1 MSVLYAMPGNAA
13 FARAVSR
20 HAGWR
25 RGDLEL
31 HRFPD
36 GESRVRLV
44 TPPQGAVA
52 LACSLH
58 RPDAKLFPLL
68 AAAATA
74 RELGA
79 TQVGLL
85 APYLAYMR
93 QDQRFRPGEAVSA
106 RILGRLLG
114 RVFDWVVTVDPHLH
128 RIHDLGEVFT
138 CRTEVV
144 RAAPDLAAW
153 IRVNVRAPLLVG
165 PDAESAQWVRLVADQ
180 LDAPCVVARK
190 QRHGDRAVSVRLPSL
205 ARWRGHTP
213 VLLDDIVAS
222 GQTLIDT
229 ARGVREQ
236 WSQPAPVAV
245 AVVVHGLPGRKPIDA
260 LQGAGIARLVTTN
273 TVPGELAS
281 IDVSARVAEALVAAT
296 GKVP

>member
-1 MSVLYAMPGNAA
+1 MSMLYALPGNAA
-13 FARAVSR
+13 FARAVRR
-20 HAGWR
+20 HAGWQ
-25 RGDLEL
+25 RGELEL

-44 TPPQGAVA
+44 TPPHGAVA

-106 RILGRLLG
+106 RVIGGLLG
-114 RVFDWVVTVDPHLH
+114 GVFDWVVTVDPHLH
-128 RIHDLGEVFT
+128 RIRDLADVFA
-138 CRTEVV
+138 CRTVVV
-144 RAAPDLAAW
+144 RTAPDLAAW
-153 IRVNVRAPLLVG
+153 IGANVRVPLLVG
-165 PDAESAQWVRLVADQ
+165 PDGESAQWVQAVADR

-213 VLLDDIVAS
+213 VLLDDIIAS

-236 WSQPAPVAV
+236 LVQPAPV
-245 AVVVHGLPGRKPIDA
+245 AVVVHGLLRRKSLDA
-260 LQGAGIARLVTTN
+260 LHGAGIARLVTTN
-273 TVPGELAS
+273 TVPGEVAA
-281 IDVSARVAEALVAAT
+281 IDVSARVAEALSAIAGQVL
-296 GKVP
+296 